1 MAPVPGVRTVP
12 VLGPGRQRQLLAAAC
27 VIWLLFILA
36 VTLITLRNPDDRT
49 VLYAYRVPAQAWLEG
64 RPLYGPSIHGFLYFP
79 SFAVLFAPFQLL
91 GNPAGDVLW
100 RWAGFA
106 LLSLALLRLARLAA
120 PEAWRAALAAMLVL
134 ALPAAGIALQ
144 NGQATVPMFALMV
157 LATVELAGGRWW
169 PAAAW
174 LGLAVAV
181 KPLALVLA
189 LLVFAL
195 HPAARLPLLAAL
207 VVALLLPFL
216 HPDPAYVAGQYEAAL
231 EKLRIA
237 EDPGPGHWAS
247 VDMLLWHLGLALPDR
262 VMTGLRIAAAIGTLA
277 LAALAGRRLPAPL
290 AAVLLLTLAV
300 CYLLLFNPRT
310 EESGYLMLAYPLALL
325 AARARLVEGRRG
337 LAAALALLCLGLGT
351 QAYSGALFHATQD
364 WLKPALCLLC
374 LPLLVGA
381 LGAPAAP
388 PRVAAGR
395 G

>member
-1 MAPVPGVRTVP
+1 M
-12 VLGPGRQRQLLAAAC
+12 AAAI
-27 VIWLLFILA
+27 VWGLFILA
-36 VTLITLRNPDDRT
+36 VTLITLRDPDGRT
-49 VLYAYRVPAQAWLEG
+49 VLFAYRQAAAAWLHGEPMY
-64 RPLYGPSIHGFLYFP
+64 RPSIHGFLYLP
-79 SFAVLFAPFQLL
+79 SFAPLFAPFQLL
-91 GNPAGDVLW
+91 GSPAGDLLW

-106 LLSLALLRLARLAA
+106 LLTLALARLARLAA
-120 PEAWRAALAAMLVL
+120 GEDWRGVLAATLVL
-134 ALPAAGIALQ
+134 GLPAAGIALQ

-157 LATVELAGGRWW
+157 LGVVELAGGRCWR
-169 PAAAW
+169 AAAC
-174 LGLAVAV
+174 LGLAVAL
-181 KPLALVLA
+181 KPLALVLV

-195 HPAARLPLLAAL
+195 HPAARLPLLAAAAG
-207 VVALLLPFL
+207 VLLLPFL
-216 HPDPAYVAGQYEAAL
+216 NPDPAYVMGQYGAAL

-237 EDPGPGHWAS
+237 EDPGPGHWATF
-247 VDMLLWHLGLALPDR
+247 DMLLWHLGLALPDR

-325 AARARLVEGRRG
+325 AARARLVDGRRG
-337 LAAALALLCLGLGT
+337 LAAALALIGLGLGM

-388 PRVAAGR
+388 PRVAADPG
-395 G
+395 